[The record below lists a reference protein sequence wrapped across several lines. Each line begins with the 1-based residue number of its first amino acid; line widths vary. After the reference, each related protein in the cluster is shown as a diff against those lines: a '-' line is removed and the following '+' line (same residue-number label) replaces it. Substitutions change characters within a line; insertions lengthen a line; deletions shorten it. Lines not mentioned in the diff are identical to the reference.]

1 MKRIV
6 CTMVAMVML
15 ASAIAMAADEK
26 KPATPA
32 TPDAAAAQQAA
43 QQAAMQAMMP
53 GEHHQHMKKLVGE
66 FDYTITM
73 YMPGAAPQE
82 FKGHRSAKM
91 VMGDRY
97 LDESYTGT
105 FMGMPFE
112 GHGTMAYDNVQKKY
126 LSTWTDNMGT
136 GIMFGSGMCSNNGT
150 QWDMKADMAD
160 PMSGKM
166 VTTRSVTKLVDA
178 DHMTMDMFGPGPDGK
193 EMKMMSIA
201 AARSK

>member
-6 CTMVAMVML
+6 CTVVALAML
-15 ASAIAMAADEK
+15 ATVAAMAADEK
-26 KPATPA
+26 KPAAPA
-32 TPDAAAAQQAA
+32 AQAQDAAMAAV
-43 QQAAMQAMMP
+43 MP
-53 GEHHQHMKKLVGE
+53 GEHHAHMKKLVGE

-73 YMPGAAPQE
+73 VMPGMPPQE
-82 FKGHRSAKM
+82 YKGHRSAKM

-97 LDESYTGT
+97 LDETYTGT

-112 GHGTMAYDNVQKKY
+112 GHGTMAYDNIQKKY
-126 LSTWTDNMGT
+126 LSTWMDNMGT
-136 GIMFGSGMCSNNGT
+136 GIMMGSGQCANNGT
-150 QWDMKADMAD
+150 EWSMTADMAD

-178 DHMTMDMFGPGPDGK
+178 DHMTMEMYGPGPDGK

-201 AARSK
+201 ATRTK

>member
-6 CTMVAMVML
+6 CTVVAMVML
-15 ASAIAMAADEK
+15 ASAIAMAADVK
-26 KPATPA
+26 KPTTPA
-32 TPDAAAAQQAA
+32 TPDAAAQQAA

-73 YMPGAAPQE
+73 FMPGAAPQE

-166 VTTRSVTKLVDA
+166 VSTRSVTKLVDA

-201 AARSK
+201 AARTK